1 MRSLWVGE
9 PPWLVWVRP
18 ACGGA
23 PGACQGGHCSL
34 VCWREPPAG
43 GTCSPRGEPKSRLIC
58 VACHPGHCRG
68 LCLKIIFVL
77 APGFLRT
84 IFSQCLCCDYQAVS
98 SMDAKSSITSGD
110 ESESNVSSLGQ
121 RLQVGMIVPTDSEE
135 EQQGARTNG
144 DHLKSLPRS
153 LRWRIQLGILH
164 DPIASTNFAKNAK
177 ESICNLNSILSHNE
191 DEISRQAERFKNLV
205 EKYTEE
211 TSEVDNEHPDL
222 SPSMPSDKFEFDST
236 SNSAEV
242 DPLTAMVMEKE
253 AQETRKAELYLKY
266 RKERA
271 RMKRGLATEA
281 RVIESESDE
290 VDRAS
295 VSGYNV
301 YC

>member
-1 MRSLWVGE
+1 MGALLGPARGAIAPLYVGGSHLQTALAA
-9 PPWLVWVRP
+9 PVVSQRAGSFVWHVTQAIAGGCGLR
-18 ACGGA
+18 GGA
-23 PGACQGGHCSL
+23 T
-34 VCWREPPAG
+34 VPP
-43 GTCSPRGEPKSRLIC
+43 SRGQ
-58 VACHPGHCRG
+58 
-68 LCLKIIFVL
+68 CLKIIFVL

-121 RLQVGMIVPTDSEE
+121 RSQVGMIVPTDSDE

-290 VDRAS
+290 VDRAT